1 MIKKIFL
8 ILLMFT
14 LSSCFFRER
23 RVDYVVDGCDVDLFC
38 SMGDVY
44 KKNEVGDSIP
54 FRKSL
59 SVSFRNFEKYGIVFN
74 DSLKIKVSTDTLS
87 LVDEDGHDVYLSFF
101 LKNENQRKKI
111 ELKNVSYFSEKR
123 RLYLEIQTPS
133 ISSYEIEVRFEK
145 QNGEAYVFNFRVI
158 QSERKEW
165 VSLPLSILG
174 GI

>member
-101 LKNENQRKKI
+101 LKNEINEKKS
-111 ELKNVSYFSEKR
+111 N
-123 RLYLEIQTPS
+123 
-133 ISSYEIEVRFEK
+133 
-145 QNGEAYVFNFRVI
+145 
-158 QSERKEW
+158 
-165 VSLPLSILG
+165 
-174 GI
+174 